1 MDKNASTFEDV
12 AKVAST
18 YQKTVPVEAV
28 NSKTSNIR
36 ANFENLA
43 KEKEQEDRRKAEAER
58 AQSVAKER
66 QEQEEPRRQLDEQ
79 ARARK
84 QTPPASPA
92 PQPAQERPPSSPV
105 YEDAASFKAEPSY
118 RGPVSE
124 PEPVYSTE
132 AAYYQDAH
140 SQQGLAYA
148 PEAQEEPQRQLD
160 EQARARKQTPPA
172 SPAPQPAQERP
183 PSSPVYEDAASFKAE
198 PSYRGPVSE
207 PEPVCT
213 APRPPT
219 TRTPIASR
227 VWPTPQR
234 PSMKARRP
242 RATILQV
249 RGGPLWCSPGRGCPC

>member
-1 MDKNASTFEDV
+1 T
-12 AKVAST
+12 AK
-18 YQKTVPVEAV
+18 Q
-28 NSKTSNIR
+28 SNIR

-92 PQPAQERPPSSPV
+92 PQPAQERPPSSPI

-148 PEAQEEPQRQLD
+148 PEA
-160 EQARARKQTPPA
+160 
-172 SPAPQPAQERP
+172 
-183 PSSPVYEDAASFKAE
+183 VYESTEAQGHYPAGASAT
-198 PSYRGPVSE
+198 PSPSVTISGSGFQVPCSWETVVEAHRIAVLRELTERILSHNQYR
-207 PEPVCT
+207 
-213 APRPPT
+213 
-219 TRTPIASR
+219 
-227 VWPTPQR
+227 
-234 PSMKARRP
+234 
-242 RATILQV
+242 L
-249 RGGPLWCSPGRGCPC
+249 